1 MDLAQKICNLDAR
14 WPYIAL
20 VYCIV
25 GSCIKFPKI
34 EEFLT
39 ETRIITMAIAA
50 SIKECSCHKMVL
62 VRLEVCL
69 DKTSV
74 GPDFEWKR
82 HT

>member
-1 MDLAQKICNLDAR
+1 MLDD
-14 WPYIAL
+14 IAL
-20 VYCIV
+20 VYFIV
-25 GSCIKFPKI
+25 GSCIRKNSKI